1 LALANQL
8 TCCAHQARQEGHKKE
23 DDRQT
28 NDQHTHYQVSNDQI
42 TPGGLHRTP
51 LAIHLQPMEPTGGN
65 PQNGIIP
72 ANLLLDGTAA
82 PTTHRDEA
90 ITSGHQALKWRI
102 APLRMA
108 TAT

>member
-1 LALANQL
+1 M
-8 TCCAHQARQEGHKKE
+8 K
-23 DDRQT
+23 
-28 NDQHTHYQVSNDQI
+28 
-42 TPGGLHRTP
+42 
-51 LAIHLQPMEPTGGN
+51 PTGSN